1 MLLAHRT
8 FTPLTPE
15 DQRIKKQW
23 ARCVA
28 GVYAVIAIGLLGLAF
43 AAPSAE
49 PQNIAAKHSGTQ
61 VIARN

>member
-28 GVYAVIAIGLLGLAF
+28 SLYAVIAIGLFCLAF
-43 AAPSAE
+43 AAPSSE
-49 PQNIAAKHSGTQ
+49 PQSMAAKHSGAQ
-61 VIARN
+61 VIAHN

>member
-1 MLLAHRT
+1 MLLAHRA

-28 GVYAVIAIGLLGLAF
+28 GFYAVIAIGLLGLAF

-49 PQNIAAKHSGTQ
+49 PHNIAAKHSGTQ
-61 VIARN
+61 VFARN